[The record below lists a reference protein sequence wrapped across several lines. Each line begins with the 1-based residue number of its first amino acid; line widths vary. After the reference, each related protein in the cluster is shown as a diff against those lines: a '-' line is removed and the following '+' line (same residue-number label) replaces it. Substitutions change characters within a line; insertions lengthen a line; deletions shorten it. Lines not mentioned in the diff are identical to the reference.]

1 MGQYLTETCPVTC
14 RIPCDSVP
22 PWLLR
27 SLAIAT
33 AAIAGTMAGCNSKP
47 TYEFDALDFTP
58 TQDELVEFSLGH
70 YVVPIPVARADSEI
84 DAISRNRVE
93 FSFDL
98 YVLITRDYESQLADM
113 WQRHEGKIRDRVIRV
128 CRKASVEDL
137 QEEGL
142 PTLKSHLMDAVQA
155 QLGPK
160 SIRRLL
166 VNDASQ
172 QRI

>member
-1 MGQYLTETCPVTC
+1 MSRCPSNSRFAFQCSRVA
-14 RIPCDSVP
+14 SVP
-22 PWLLR
+22 NWLLR

-33 AAIAGTMAGCNSKP
+33 GVVAATLAGCGSKP
-47 TYEFDALDFTP
+47 TYEFDALDLTP
-58 TQDELVEFSLGH
+58 MQDELVEFSLGH
-70 YVVPIPVARADSEI
+70 YVIPIPVARTDSEI
-84 DAISRNRVE
+84 DAVSRNRVE
-93 FSFDL
+93 FTFDL

-160 SIRRLL
+160 NVRRLL
-166 VNDASQ
+166 VNDASH